1 MEVRALTGADGQAI
15 LAWRYPGRY
24 STYDFDD
31 PSALDSDTWAVT
43 DGGELIGYCCFG
55 APARVPG
62 AGEEPGVLDV
72 GYGLAPELMGRG
84 LGPRFVGHDPRVR
97 ARPAWPGAGAPLR
110 ARLERAFQ
118 EGRGGARLRVESTLE
133 SDEGRFLV
141 MVRRGTGA
149 PAS

>member
-1 MEVRALTGADGQAI
+1 MEVRAPTGADRQAI

-31 PSALDSDTWAVT
+31 PSAFDRDTWAVT

-62 AGEEPGVLDV
+62 AEEEPGVLDV
-72 GYGLAPELMGRG
+72 GYGLAPELMGHG
-84 LGPRFVGHDPRVR
+84 LDRHGPERVR
-97 ARPAWPGAGAPLR
+97 MFVLDWN
-110 ARLERAFQ
+110 ERSRRVA
-118 EGRGGARLRVESTLE
+118 EGHGFAVDSALE

-141 MVRRGTGA
+141 MTRPGTGA
-149 PAS
+149 PSL